1 MKPAVVI
8 FSLFAIVVFAQ
19 NGKIDLQKN
28 KLSDLHNEVE
38 LLEKEL
44 KEIKQNEK
52 TSVNLLSK
60 INQQILTYNK
70 IVVKL
75 KKDELEKEIKIAEI
89 QDSIVNI
96 DKNINKLKKE
106 YSAYIKWLYM
116 FGRKEQF
123 NYLISSKSVSQ
134 AYLRYKYFNYITE
147 KNKLILSKL
156 EMSRRLK
163 IILSENYKT
172 ESEIK
177 NKLIKEKEKEQQKLK
192 LKKNEKETLIAQLRK
207 DKKNIF
213 QEIDSKQKAEIRIKD
228 LIARLEKEDIERKKK
243 ILEAEVK
250 KQNVYGLKQP
260 NYSSFSNFSGMIGK
274 LPWPVS
280 SGTVVRAFGENT
292 NEQLK
297 TVTLNYG
304 IDIKTNNE
312 AAVHSVGD
320 GIVSAVEWIPGY
332 GSVVIITHSDNYRT
346 VYGHVT
352 DLQVDEGTSVKA
364 GEIIGNISDTLEG
377 RILHFEIW
385 NKRVYQNPEI
395 WLVRK

>member
-8 FSLFAIVVFAQ
+8 FSLFAIVAFAQ
-19 NGKIDLQKN
+19 NVKIDLQKN

-89 QDSIVNI
+89 QDSIINI

-123 NYLISSKSVSQ
+123 NYLISAKSVSQ
-134 AYLRYKYFNYITE
+134 AYVRYKYFNYITE